1 MGNKNKYLLWLCT
14 VCASIIVAFYLLINT
29 YQEKGYGLLFL
40 LPLTYGILVFIFH
53 HLVSQIPKNLGV
65 TLIVGLF
72 FVRMVLS
79 PLMLCLGDYRVAIL
93 KNVENNTPY
102 AILLICYEALI
113 VFFVLFYL
121 SKKYKKKDF
130 GYGIKDQR
138 IYSLNHRYKLV
149 LVGILS
155 LLIVCI
161 VYTPEL
167 LKIYRSIFQI
177 TDELFAN
184 QEDTYIISKYGD
196 TFFRKL
202 SLVTGNYLM
211 RASLIIFPAVLIIA
225 TSRSASKY
233 WEKISFLFTLIP
245 LFFIGGAIAR
255 SLIYFVELTMLRAMV
270 YNKKFERKF
279 LIMMFLA
286 AVAII
291 AWWNFRSSLTG
302 ARSLVSSLS
311 GRLNAYFSGV
321 NIVSGTFNLDED
333 IVYRVRYFLYDF
345 ISTFPYGTTLFNISH
360 ETVQTFFNTCNNS
373 YGQIPPTI
381 GMGCYY
387 FGPILAPVYSAVFAT
402 IAFKAGLK
410 LGDKGHPIRYVRLL
424 ITIFQFS
431 MGIVMYNIEIT
442 MIYFWTLIFPM
453 YLMEKFARIGTPK
466 PRKTGNVN
474 TQSFRKCSTENIGLG
489 GGK

>member
-1 MGNKNKYLLWLCT
+1 MFMGKKSKYLVWLCT
-14 VCASIIVAFYLLINT
+14 VCASIIVAFYLLINS
-29 YQEKGYGLLFL
+29 YQEKGYELLFL
-40 LPLTYGILVFIFH
+40 LPLTYGILAFVFHYLF
-53 HLVSQIPKNLGV
+53 SQIFKNLGA
-65 TLIVGLF
+65 TLILGLF

-79 PLMLCLGDYRVAIL
+79 PLMLCLGDYSVAIS

-102 AILLICYEALI
+102 AILLVCYEALI

-121 SKKYKKKDF
+121 SKKHKKIELE
-130 GYGIKDQR
+130 YRIRDQR
-138 IYSLNHRYKLV
+138 TYSLNQRYKLV
-149 LVGILS
+149 LVGILF
-155 LLIVCI
+155 LLVVCI
-161 VYTPEL
+161 AYTPEL

-211 RASLIIFPAVLIIA
+211 RASLIIFPAALIII
-225 TSRSASKY
+225 TSRSNSKY
-233 WEKISFLFTLIP
+233 WEKLSFFFTLIP

-270 YNKKFERKF
+270 YNKRFERKF
-279 LIMMFLA
+279 FIMLLLS
-286 AVAII
+286 AVGIV

-302 ARSLVSSLS
+302 GGGLASSLS
-311 GRLNAYFSGV
+311 GRLNSYFSGV
-321 NIVSGTFNLDED
+321 NTVSGTFNLEAD

-345 ISTFPYGTTLFNISH
+345 VSTFPYGTTLFNISH

-387 FGPILAPVYSAVFAT
+387 LGPVLAPVYSAVFAA
-402 IAFKAGLK
+402 IAYKASLK
-410 LGDKGHPIRYVRLL
+410 LGDGGHPIRYVRLL
-424 ITIFQFS
+424 VTIFQFS

-453 YLMEKFARIGTPK
+453 YLMEKFARIEHLKQTQGKGQKMQK
-466 PRKTGNVN
+466 PGV
-474 TQSFRKCSTENIGLG
+474 SENF
-489 GGK
+489 